1 MHARSQTGVEGVRL
15 RRRRRSHRKTRC
27 SRRGRPPRRD
37 IRRSGRTD
45 QASCCCP
52 LWACR
57 RSFTRRRSRFSLRRF
72 SASGARR
79 FISARICS
87 SSRWCSWVSLY
98 ANLFKASLQ
107 SRIERSMTGDG
118 GLKGQHRDHRCGP
131 TSRSK
136 IQTSEGPGPQ
146 SQAKVRLA
154 RVKCCAKRKGARL
167 TKPQDHANLWPMH
180 ALATHQ
186 RFRDHAGQLAARL

>member
-1 MHARSQTGVEGVRL
+1 MRDRRPASKVSGFVGVGEATGRLDAVGGVD
-15 RRRRRSHRKTRC
+15 
-27 SRRGRPPRRD
+27 RPAERYGEAAER
-37 IRRSGRTD
+37 IRRAVAVRYGRAD
-45 QASCCCP
+45 DP
-52 LWACR
+52 
-57 RSFTRRRSRFSLRRF
+57 SRAGAAA
-72 SASGARR
+72 SASEG
-79 FISARICS
+79 SARPALAASFRHGSAHPAAGAVGSVYTQTCS
-87 SSRWCSWVSLY
+87 KPLSNQGLKDRT
-98 ANLFKASLQ
+98 
-107 SRIERSMTGDG
+107 TGDG

-154 RVKCCAKRKGARL
+154 RVKCCAKRKRARL